1 MGWTTACV
9 FVNQREEGFLG
20 TFPAHDGKRA
30 RELLTALDWKFDDQS
45 QPSQFDTGLEPPSG
59 MFCVGAYDGASL
71 LSGHPD
77 LYGLVQDLE
86 KPFVELCLSV
96 FPNAQVLFWELD
108 ETTGLVAYA
117 LYDRKNRQRAF
128 AYDPDEGI
136 VVNEGDLQPEEKTVL
151 GNSSAEQISEEAAEP
166 LLFALTSRFLGSPFN
181 KFQAEKLPTEL
192 FKQKKSWWKR

>member
-30 RELLTALDWKFDDQS
+30 RELLVALDWKVGDQS
-45 QPSQFDTGLEPPSG
+45 KPSQFDAGLEPPSG
-59 MFCVGAYDGASL
+59 WFCAGAYDGAAL
-71 LSGHPD
+71 FSGHPD

-86 KPFVELCLSV
+86 KPFVERCLSV
-96 FPNAQVLFWELD
+96 FSHAQVLFWELD

-117 LYDRKNRQRAF
+117 LYDSGKLRRAF
-128 AYDPDEGI
+128 AYDPDEGV
-136 VVNEGDLQPEEKTVL
+136 VVNEGDLQPEEQTV
-151 GNSSAEQISEEAAEP
+151 QISEETAEP
-166 LLFALTSRFLGSPFN
+166 LLFAMTARFLGSPFN

-192 FKQKKSWWKR
+192 FKQKKSWWR